1 MEEEMARINTFRV
14 IAVLAWA
21 AFCATAIAA
30 EAPVKS
36 SSKGATNDIQ
46 RGRYV
51 VTISGCHDCH
61 TPGFLESG
69 NKIPEK
75 DWLTGGV
82 MGWRGP
88 WGTTYP
94 TNLRLYF
101 QEITEGQWVQVAKE
115 MQRRPPMP
123 YYSLNAMSEADVRA
137 IYKYM
142 RSLGPSG
149 KPAPKFLPPDKVPP
163 QPYVQFPDKMN

>member
-1 MEEEMARINTFRV
+1 LEVEMTKRSSFRV
-14 IAVLAWA
+14 SAVLAWL

-30 EAPVKS
+30 DVPAKS
-36 SSKGATNDIQ
+36 TSKDATNDIQ
-46 RGRYV
+46 RGRYI
-51 VTISGCHDCH
+51 VTISGCNDCH
-61 TPGFLESG
+61 TPGFLVSG
-69 NKIPEK
+69 SKIPEK
-75 DWLTGGV
+75 DWLTGGA

-101 QEITEGQWVQVAKE
+101 QEITEAQWVQVAKE

-123 YYSLNAMSEADVRA
+123 YYSLNAMSDADVRA

-149 KPAPKFLPPDKVPP
+149 KTAPKFLPPDKVPP
-163 QPYVQFPDKMN
+163 QPYVQFPDKLK